1 MKKAARFWRK
11 FPGDGM
17 HGYKKQIS
25 KRKQYRENK
34 LSHHVVEKKWGY
46 YFGIILL
53 VISNLNHFLE
63 D

>member
-1 MKKAARFWRK
+1 
-11 FPGDGM
+11 M
-17 HGYKKQIS
+17 HGNKKQIS
-25 KRKQYRENK
+25 KRKQFCEDK